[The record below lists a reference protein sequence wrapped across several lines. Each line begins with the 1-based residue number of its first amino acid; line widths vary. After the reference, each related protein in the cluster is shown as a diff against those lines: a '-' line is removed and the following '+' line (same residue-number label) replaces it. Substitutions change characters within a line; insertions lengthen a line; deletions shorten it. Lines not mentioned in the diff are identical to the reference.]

1 VIDAEA
7 VAYDL
12 ETKRLL
18 PFQDLSR
25 RKRKDVRTEDI
36 TVRVHLFAFDLLY
49 LNGEVSVHAASHSS
63 VLTSPSEPPHA
74 PAQGA
79 TRVAAPILSAR

>member
-1 VIDAEA
+1 MIDAEA

-12 ETKRLL
+12 ETKKLL

-49 LNGEVSVHAASHSS
+49 LNGEVRRDHTGAFGGKSV
-63 VLTSPSEPPHA
+63 
-74 PAQGA
+74 G
-79 TRVAAPILSAR
+79 